1 MANEWIDDRFDI
13 FMRPV
18 EGGSSEHDDRIAE
31 LEAMVIDDSWGE
43 LQAEGIRARKDAITW
58 LREEAKELRKAERN
72 AAELEENMTLY
83 HERPQ
88 PAVGK

>member
-43 LQAEGIRARKDAITW
+43 LRAEGLRARKDAITW
-58 LREEAKELRKAERN
+58 LREEARELRKAERK
-72 AAELEENMTLY
+72 AAELEEILTLS

>member
-1 MANEWIDDRFDI
+1 MTNEWIDDRFDI

-58 LREEAKELRKAERN
+58 LREEAKELRKAERK
-72 AAELEENMTLY
+72 AAELEENMTLS

>member
-58 LREEAKELRKAERN
+58 LREEAKELRNAERK
-72 AAELEENMTLY
+72 AAELEENMMLY